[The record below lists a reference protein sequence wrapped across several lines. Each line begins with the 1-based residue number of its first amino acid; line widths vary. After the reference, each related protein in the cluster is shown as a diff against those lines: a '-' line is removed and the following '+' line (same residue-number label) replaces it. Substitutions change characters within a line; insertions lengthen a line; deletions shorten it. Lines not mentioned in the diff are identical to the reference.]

1 MTEGLVLTINYRIAA
16 REVAFDVELLP
27 LGAGSTLN
35 DSNILVTL
43 CHEVLDATLTVQV
56 LLCGADESVA
66 LHGSFGRLAHLDIAK
81 LVRISRLGV
90 ICINQSPLLLIVIV
104 LSCIILTCLLRKS
117 V

>member
-43 CHEVLDATLTVQV
+43 CHEVLDATLTV
-56 LLCGADESVA
+56 
-66 LHGSFGRLAHLDIAK
+66 
-81 LVRISRLGV
+81 
-90 ICINQSPLLLIVIV
+90 
-104 LSCIILTCLLRKS
+104 
-117 V
+117 